1 MGQIPPLRRYD
12 SNLFQLS
19 SVFRTDALKPTGAG
33 CHGQLPRDGEPLRDE
48 GHPRLRRPVADRL
61 VYSGEFS
68 LFVRGEGNNYVAESD
83 RFIEFEADPQREI
96 IAF

>member
-12 SNLFQLS
+12 SNVFQLS

-33 CHGQLPRDGEPLRDE
+33 GHGQLPRDGEPLRDE

-68 LFVRGEGNNYVAESD
+68 LFVRGEVNMWLSQIVFFEL
-83 RFIEFEADPQREI
+83 EADPQRKI